1 MCIFRSFAC
10 TKLIPT
16 YPMRIKILLFLLTTF
31 YVSNAQKKQG
41 IIGESNWFDGWTNFR
56 PKSTEYDQATRILVG
71 DIKENMTLTKNNVYL
86 IKGTVHVANK
96 AVLTIEP
103 GTVIRGDFNTTGTLA
118 IVKGSKIMAVGTDTN
133 PIIFTSNKPVSE
145 RKPGDWGGVILM
157 GDAPINRFGGVSAS
171 FYEPNPLY
179 NLFGGLNENSDSG
192 ILKYVRIEFAG
203 KKIDSKISL
212 NGLTLAA
219 LGSKTKIEYVQISF
233 SSDDSVEVIGGN
245 IDFSNIISY
254 RATDDDFDYSMGV
267 QSTMNNSIAIRNPYA
282 SDNTRSR
289 CFEID
294 SYDKIENYDPTKK
307 KTYIKLNNVTMTNDE
322 ENTMG
327 LVKEAISLKPDSYI
341 EVNKCLVAGFSSFI
355 ALDDKCLERDNFKK
369 NKIYNSTID
378 SCTELFTDEAL
389 VKALNVNDW
398 FMQTDK
404 LLNITKVGINSL
416 FINNNVKHKPDFRLK

>member
-1 MCIFRSFAC
+1 M
-10 TKLIPT
+10 K
-16 YPMRIKILLFLLTTF
+16 IKILLFLLSSF
-31 YVSNAQKKQG
+31 YVANAQSGQG
-41 IIGESNWFDGWTNFR
+41 IVGESNWFNGWTNFK
-56 PKSTEYDQATRILVG
+56 PKATEYNQATQILTG

-86 IKGTVHVANK
+86 IMGTVHVANN

-103 GTVIRGDFNTTGTLA
+103 GTVIRGDFNSTGTLT
-118 IVKGSKIMAVGTDTN
+118 IVKGAKIIAEGTETN
-133 PIIFTSNKPVSE
+133 PIVFTSNKPTSE

-179 NLFGGLNENSDSG
+179 NPFGGPNENSDSG

-203 KKIDSKISL
+203 KKIDPKIAL

-219 LGSKTKIEYVQISF
+219 VGNKTKIEYVQISF

-245 IDFSNIISY
+245 IDFSNVISY
-254 RATDDDFDYSMGV
+254 RANDDDFDYSMGV

-294 SYDKIENYDPTKK
+294 SYDKIENYDSTKK

-327 LVKEAISLKPDSYI
+327 LVKEAISIKTDSFI
-341 EVNKCLVAGFSSFI
+341 EVNKCVVAGFSSFI
-355 ALDDKCLERDNFKK
+355 ALDDKYLSGDNFKK
-369 NKIYNSTID
+369 VKVYNSTVD
-378 SCTELFTDEAL
+378 SCAELFTNETLA
-389 VKALNVNDW
+389 KAQNVNDW
-398 FMQTDK
+398 FMKNDK
-404 LLNITKVGINSL
+404 LLYVTNVGINNL
-416 FINNNVKHKPDFRLK
+416 FMNNNIKKKPDFRLK

>member
-1 MCIFRSFAC
+1 M
-10 TKLIPT
+10 K
-16 YPMRIKILLFLLTTF
+16 IKILLFLLSSF
-31 YVSNAQKKQG
+31 YVANAQSGQG
-41 IIGESNWFDGWTNFR
+41 IVGESNWFNGWTNFK
-56 PKSTEYDQATRILVG
+56 PKATEYNQANQILTG
-71 DIKENMTLTKNNVYL
+71 DIKENMTLTKGNVYL
-86 IKGTVHVANK
+86 IMGTVHVANN

-103 GTVIRGDFNTTGTLA
+103 GTVIRGDYNSTGTLT
-118 IVKGSKIMAVGTDTN
+118 ITKGSKIIAEGTETS
-133 PIIFTSNKPVSE
+133 PIVFTSNKPTSE

-179 NLFGGLNENSDSG
+179 NPFGGPNENSDSG

-203 KKIDSKISL
+203 KKIDPKISL

-219 LGSKTKIEYVQISF
+219 VGSKTKIEYVQISF
-233 SSDDSVEVIGGN
+233 SSDDSVEAIGGN
-245 IDFSNIISY
+245 VDFNNVISY
-254 RATDDDFDYSMGV
+254 RANDDDFDYSMGV

-327 LVKEAISLKPDSYI
+327 LVKEAISLKADSFI
-341 EVNKCLVAGFSSFI
+341 EVNKCVVAGFSSFI
-355 ALDDKCLERDNFKK
+355 ALEDKYLTGDNFKK
-369 NKIYNSTID
+369 IKVYNTTVD
-378 SCTELFTDEAL
+378 SCSELFTNEAL
-389 VKALNVNDW
+389 AKAQNVNDW
-398 FMQTDK
+398 FMQSDK
-404 LLNITKVGINSL
+404 LLYITNNGINNL
-416 FINNNVKHKPDFRLK
+416 FINNNVKKKPDFRLK

>member
-1 MCIFRSFAC
+1 M
-10 TKLIPT
+10 K
-16 YPMRIKILLFLLTTF
+16 IKILLLLLSTF
-31 YVSNAQKKQG
+31 HVANAQNGQG
-41 IIGESNWFDGWTNFR
+41 IIGESNWFSGWTNFR
-56 PKSTEYDQATRILVG
+56 PKATEYNQATQILTG

-86 IKGTVHVANK
+86 IMGTVHVANK

-103 GTVIRGDFNTTGTLA
+103 GTVIRGDFNSNGTLTV
-118 IVKGSKIMAVGTDTN
+118 IKGSKIIAEGTETN
-133 PIIFTSNKPVSE
+133 PIVFTSNKPTSE

-179 NLFGGLNENSDSG
+179 NPFGGPNESSDSG

-203 KKIDSKISL
+203 KKIDSKIAL

-219 LGSKTKIEYVQISF
+219 VGNKTKIEYVQISF

-245 IDFSNIISY
+245 VDFNNVISY
-254 RATDDDFDYSMGV
+254 RANDDDFDYSMGI

-294 SYDKIENYDPTKK
+294 SYDKIENYDSTKK

-327 LVKEAISLKPDSYI
+327 LVKEAISLKTDSFV
-341 EVNKCLVAGFSSFI
+341 EVNKCVVAGFSSFI
-355 ALDDKCLERDNFKK
+355 ALDDKYLEGDNFKK
-369 NKIYNSTID
+369 IKVYNSTID
-378 SCTELFTDEAL
+378 SCSELFTNETL
-389 VKALNVNDW
+389 GKANNVNDW
-398 FMQTDK
+398 FTQNDK
-404 LLNITKVGINSL
+404 LLYVTNTGINNL
-416 FINNNVKHKPDFRLK
+416 FMNNNVKKKPDFRLK